1 MKQGKTRVGRPT
13 SFWDKQTKAYNQR
26 VWLYIAA
33 LEKNLGV

>member
-26 VWLYIAA
+26 VFGYD
-33 LEKNLGV
+33 KVSDGVMI